1 MKNRTSE
8 QHRLTLTLLLVLC
21 ACHPALAADWNPL
34 QFRVEGPSWVYPTRG
49 AYLDVRA
56 DLVDAIESRGLVV
69 SYIAHTANMLQRT
82 ADAVGALEQTYNY
95 GDTLLFCSAEL
106 THRLTAAN
114 PHHMPLCPYSISVYA
129 IAGEPGVVY
138 LAIRAPEKGVPA
150 YEAIHELL
158 EGIIYDTVNW

>member
-1 MKNRTSE
+1 MRNSSTVR
-8 QHRLTLTLLLVLC
+8 QLAVALLLTLAGTF
-21 ACHPALAADWNPL
+21 PASASEWTPL

-49 AYLDVRA
+49 DYLDVRA

-82 ADAVGALEQTYNY
+82 ADAVGAIEQTYEY

-106 THRLTAAN
+106 THKLTAAN
-114 PHHMPLCPYSISVYA
+114 PHHMPLCPYSISAYA
-129 IAGEPGVVY
+129 LAGEPGIVY
-138 LAIRAPEKGVPA
+138 LAIRAPDKGVPA

>member
-1 MKNRTSE
+1 MKLLTSA
-8 QHRLTLTLLLVLC
+8 RR
-21 ACHPALAADWNPL
+21 LAAAIILLSAPADPAFSSELAPL
-34 QFRVEGPSWVYPTRG
+34 QFRVEGPSWVYPTKG

-82 ADAVGALEQTYNY
+82 SDAVGAIDRTYDY

-106 THRLTAAN
+106 THKLTAAN
-114 PHHMPLCPYSISVYA
+114 PHHMPLCPYSISAYVL
-129 IAGEPGVVY
+129 AGEPGIVY

>member
-1 MKNRTSE
+1 MAFTTTFR
-8 QHRLTLTLLLVLC
+8 RLAVALLLTLAV
-21 ACHPALAADWNPL
+21 ACPATSSEWTPL

-49 AYLDVRA
+49 EYLDVRA

-82 ADAVGALEQTYNY
+82 AEAVGSIEHTYEY

-106 THRLTAAN
+106 THKLTAAN
-114 PHHMPLCPYSISVYA
+114 PHHMPLCPYSISIYA
-129 IAGEPGVVY
+129 LAGEPGVIY

-150 YEAIHELL
+150 YQAIHELL

>member
-1 MKNRTSE
+1 MKFP
-8 QHRLTLTLLLVLC
+8 TLARHLAIAALLLLC
-21 ACHPALAADWNPL
+21 TRHAVAAPEWTPL
-34 QFRVEGPSWVYPTRG
+34 QFRIEGPSWVYPTKG
-49 AYLDVRA
+49 DYMDVRA

-82 ADAVGALEQTYNY
+82 ADAVGAIESTYDY
-95 GDTLLFCSAEL
+95 GDTLLFCSADL
-106 THRLTAAN
+106 THKLTAAN
-114 PHHMPLCPYSISVYA
+114 PHHMSLCPYSISVYSL
-129 IAGEPGVVY
+129 AGEPGIVY